1 MSATPKVLFRG
12 AATLTTTTTLYTTP
26 AATTT
31 MVSSLIVANTDT
43 TSHTFTMALGGVSI
57 ATDVPVPPNS
67 VLVFDFKQVLVATN
81 IIQGGSDS
89 TTVTFN
95 ISGVEIA

>member
-31 MVSSLIVANTDT
+31 MVSSLIVTNTDT
-43 TSHTFTMALGGVSI
+43 NNHTFTMALDGVSI
-57 ATDVPVPPNS
+57 ATAVTVAAS
-67 VLVFDFKQVLVATN
+67 STIVFDFKQVLNATN
-81 IIQGGSDS
+81 TIQGGADS